1 MTKPS
6 AKGLPVPLINLWAHA
21 LPIVSV
27 HLSGLGYQHT
37 ELLIES
43 RVLNIYAMPEVMAY
57 Y

>member
-6 AKGLPVPLINLWAHA
+6 TKGLPVPLINLWACA
-21 LPIVSV
+21 LPVVSV

-43 RVLNIYAMPEVMAY
+43 RVLNIYAMPEVMAHY
-57 Y
+57 